1 MANHLDLEEQEQ
13 LDELKH
19 FWKQYGNF
27 VTGALLAALTAFAG
41 WNGYQQWE
49 RSQAAQAAGMF
60 DEVERVVIS
69 GDVVM
74 AERAF
79 SDIKE
84 RFGRTAYAHQSGLLI
99 AKLAYEK
106 EKPEVAKSVLTWVAE
121 KSSDEGYAAIAK
133 LRLSGVFMDEKS
145 FDAALKLLDAAT
157 PLEFAGLFSDRKGDI
172 YAAQGKAI
180 EARAEYQ
187 KAYATFDER
196 SDYRRLVE
204 IKLNAVGGQVPLTSE
219 GKKQ

>member
-1 MANHLDLEEQEQ
+1 MAKHLDLEEQEQ

-27 VTGALLAALTAFAG
+27 VTWALLAVLAVFGG

-49 RSQAAQAAGMF
+49 RSQASQAASMF
-60 DEVERVVIS
+60 DEVERVVAT
-69 GDVVM
+69 GDVGM

-84 RFGRTAYAHQSGLLI
+84 RFGRTAYAQQSGLLV

-106 EKPEVAKSVLTWVAE
+106 EKPEVARSALSWVAE

-133 LRLSGVFMDEKS
+133 LRLAGILMDEKS
-145 FDAALKLLDAAT
+145 FDAALKLLDVGA
-157 PLEFAGLFSDRKGDI
+157 PLEFQALFSDRKGDI

-180 EARAEYQ
+180 EARALYQ
-187 KAYATFDER
+187 KAYAELDDR
-196 SDYRRLVE
+196 SDYRRLIE
-204 IKLNAVGGQVPLTSE
+204 IKLNSVGGQVLSTSE
-219 GKKQ
+219 EKKQ